1 MRGVDVANGW
11 GSVSMLFFCNG
22 VLMTPVICFVYSSLL
37 VGLEEMA
44 DRFKDKPA
52 LIMFR
57 AIGGI
62 MLTLTLL
69 LVGDLLSNMGVGGFC
84 TFLFGV
90 PIVGVHLGCIVSEL
104 ISELVSFPLHVIF
117 GNESDD
123 DLMMVNTLRSFVC

>member
-1 MRGVDVANGW
+1 
-11 GSVSMLFFCNG
+11 MLFFCNG

-37 VGLEEMA
+37 VVLEEMA

-69 LVGDLLSNMGVGGFC
+69 SVGDLLSNIGVVGFC
-84 TFLFGV
+84 IFLSGV
-90 PIVGVHLGCIVSEL
+90 PMVGVRLDCIVSEL
-104 ISELVSFPLHVIF
+104 ISEFVLFPLHVMF
-117 GNESDD
+117 GNESED
-123 DLMMVNTLRSFVC
+123 DLMMLNTLRSFVC